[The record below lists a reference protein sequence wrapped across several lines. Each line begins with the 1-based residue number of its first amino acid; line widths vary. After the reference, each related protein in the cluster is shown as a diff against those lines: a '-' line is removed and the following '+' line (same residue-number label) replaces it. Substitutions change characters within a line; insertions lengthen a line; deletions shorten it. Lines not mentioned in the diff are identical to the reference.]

1 MRKLLAL
8 LLVIFLVFPL
18 ILATLSVLS
27 ISSWVLDRNF
37 YTNLLDDTRLYEVL
51 LSEDLPNYF
60 GRRVVPEADDLPV
73 HALGNA
79 LREIATP
86 EYLRSQALRI
96 VDDAFDFVEGSD
108 PMLDLYLDVAPLKAA
123 LRGEAT
129 TRFARALAAGL
140 PACAAGQ
147 ESVASGASLMRCLPA
162 DVSVDEATQRIV
174 AGLPEFLDRVPDRI
188 NLNPEPID
196 LRRELRGVDFWT
208 GLTASNGLS
217 AAIAFLVFFAGS
229 LWLAAALIG
238 GVNRRERLQ
247 WLGWSLLAPAALIFL
262 IGMAISADVSLGWVR
277 FGLSEARLEG
287 FEYSLAFQ
295 QALLDVSR
303 DALKTVANGF
313 LATGAA
319 AGAIALALMVWGLAT
334 PPERRY
340 APVMAPAPMATPPV
354 ASPQPAPQPQPPAQ
368 TQNEPPGES

>member
-18 ILATLSVLS
+18 ILAALSVIS
-27 ISSWVLDRNF
+27 VSSWVLDRNF
-37 YTNLLDDTRLYEVL
+37 YTNLLGDTRLYEVL

-60 GRRVVPEADDLPV
+60 GRRVVPEADNLPV
-73 HALGNA
+73 RALSNA

-86 EYLRSQALRI
+86 EYLRGQALRI

-108 PMLDLYLDVAPLKAA
+108 PVLDLYLDVAPLKAA
-123 LRGEAT
+123 LRGEAS
-129 TRFARALAAGL
+129 TRFARALATGL
-140 PACAAGQ
+140 PACTAGQ
-147 ESVASGASLMRCLPA
+147 ESVAAGASLMRCLPA

-174 AGLPEFLDRVPDRI
+174 AGLPEFIDRVPDRI
-188 NLNPEPID
+188 NLNREPID

-208 GLTASNGLS
+208 GLTASSGLN

-238 GVNRRERLQ
+238 GVDRRERLL

-262 IGMAISADVSLGWVR
+262 IGMAISTDFSLNWVR

-295 QALLDVSR
+295 QALLDVTR

-319 AGAIALALMVWGLAT
+319 AGAIALAFMVWGLAT
-334 PPERRY
+334 PSERRY
-340 APVMAPAPMATPPV
+340 APVMAPAPMATAPV
-354 ASPQPAPQPQPPAQ
+354 AGAQPQPPAP
-368 TQNEPPGES
+368 TQDAPPDRS